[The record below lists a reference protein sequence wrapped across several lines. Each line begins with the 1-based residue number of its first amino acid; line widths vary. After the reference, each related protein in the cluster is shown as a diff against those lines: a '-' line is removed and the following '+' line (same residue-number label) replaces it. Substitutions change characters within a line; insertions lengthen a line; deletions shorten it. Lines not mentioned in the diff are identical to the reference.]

1 MKIRDHTIQCKRNRM
16 TITFEVFDAT
26 LCPPPPEVTITLNL
40 VLIIRLLF
48 FLIMPQMF
56 VS

>member
-1 MKIRDHTIQCKRNRM
+1 MTIRDHTVQCKRNRM
-16 TITFEVFDAT
+16 TITFEVSDAT
-26 LCPPPPEVTITLNL
+26 LYPPPPEVTITLNL